1 MSSQSVPAID
11 IAPFASGT
19 ETEKKRVA
27 QHVAEAC
34 STIGFF
40 SIVGHGVPIEI
51 VENLR
56 EAAHQFFEQ
65 PEQLKRKWS
74 HPVPDTPRG
83 FRALAGEALGRT
95 IRRDAYPDQKEF
107 YHYGPE
113 NWPNKPYYTG
123 PEGRNYF
130 VPNLWPDEPASFKK
144 SAIAYYEEMDRLVV
158 DVIHLIATA
167 LGLPEHWFDRM
178 TDKHPTAA
186 RLNYYPLQ
194 QKEPPS
200 GYFRAG
206 EHTDY
211 GMLTILMGED
221 EPGGLQ
227 VRTHNA
233 EWVDV
238 ETRPEFFIIN
248 IADQL
253 MRWTN
258 DKWLSNMHR
267 VVNPDPA
274 SRPRRG
280 RLSVGYFFQPNYDA
294 VIECIPTCTDPNDP
308 PKYEPVIAGKY
319 RDLKY
324 EQGNDVTSKNKT
336 PEAGD

>member
-1 MSSQSVPAID
+1 
-11 IAPFASGT
+11 
-19 ETEKKRVA
+19 
-27 QHVAEAC
+27 
-34 STIGFF
+34 
-40 SIVGHGVPIEI
+40 
-51 VENLR
+51 
-56 EAAHQFFEQ
+56 
-65 PEQLKRKWS
+65 
-74 HPVPDTPRG
+74 
-83 FRALAGEALGRT
+83 
-95 IRRDAYPDQKEF
+95 
-107 YHYGPE
+107 
-113 NWPNKPYYTG
+113 
-123 PEGRNYF
+123 
-130 VPNLWPDEPASFKK
+130 
-144 SAIAYYEEMDRLVV
+144 
-158 DVIHLIATA
+158 
-167 LGLPEHWFDRM
+167 
-178 TDKHPTAA
+178 
-186 RLNYYPLQ
+186 
-194 QKEPPS
+194 
-200 GYFRAG
+200 
-206 EHTDY
+206 
-211 GMLTILMGED
+211 MGED

-294 VIECIPTCTDPNDP
+294 VIECIPTCTGPNDP
-308 PKYEPVIAGKY
+308 PKYAPVIAGKY